1 MTDAIRR
8 AFGFGGRIAVT
19 QSVGL
24 RPVTFFVDLD
34 WQQVLLRRSDEVG
47 ALVDRTVINALW
59 EIPEGVEYPRSALPQ
74 WVLDRLGNREVAFR
88 GDTVRRHLHPPLY
101 IRAAAA
107 SGRSLRRLLVDL
119 GPFSAVC
126 PTAAVLRGNQPV
138 LDDPTVLDAGL
149 FGVGVGVWNPSGIS
163 VLSGAEAVTS
173 ELGPYQWHLAETLYA
188 QMERVS

>member
-101 IRAAAA
+101 IREQ
-107 SGRSLRRLLVDL
+107 L
-119 GPFSAVC
+119 
-126 PTAAVLRGNQPV
+126 PV
-138 LDDPTVLDAGL
+138 
-149 FGVGVGVWNPSGIS
+149 
-163 VLSGAEAVTS
+163 AEAYDACS
-173 ELGPYQWHLAETLYA
+173 
-188 QMERVS
+188 